1 MKKHIFYNPIM
12 LAVLAFLF
20 ISLVLHLLSLQF
32 GWRLESW
39 DRIVAATTISSYFF
53 AGSSLS
59 RFMIER
65 EEKSLNSYEKYSK
78 KYGDLLY
85 LTEICYKLNSLDVPQ
100 DLIEESES
108 IKQEYAKQKKTSTHY
123 ISILKNVNYLV
134 NALVAL
140 SFLIVISYESIYSK
154 IIEHLDVYT
163 ILAFFIALLI
173 EYASEKIENNSLEH
187 EKDITMRIDNLYI
200 RQKELL
206 NRTITHFNDT
216 QEGQYGQDEDA
227 E

>member
-1 MKKHIFYNPIM
+1 M